1 SQVIYTRRWIVITGC
16 WTTWFAYNYKKYLPF
31 ALLLFCSSLI
41 KCWYLFRGMTWILQ
55 EEFFQELWTN
65 SKWPVNSFPNGGLTH
80 FDEILRE
87 ADDIIQSRGNLGID
101 LPPEKVFLF
110 RKFALYKCNMAGKP
124 AVLTRVVDSMTDNLR
139 PTRAEATDVAN
150 TILDGSDAILLGAET
165 LRGLYPI
172 ETISTFGRICSE
184 KPLIL
189 ALSNS
194 TSQSECTAEEA
205 YTWSKGQAI
214 FASGSPFDPVEYE
227 GKVFVPGQ
235 ANNAY
240 IFPGF
245 GLGLL
250 ISGVIRVRDE
260 MLLVASEALAAQV
273 SQENYDK
280 GLIYPPFSNI
290 RKISAHIAAN
300 VVARH
305 MNLVL
310 LLIYLDLRILSNMQ
324 KVACT
329 AQATETT
336 VEIFE
341 PYYIMF
347 CLV

>member
-305 MNLVL
+305 MNL
-310 LLIYLDLRILSNMQ
+310 
-324 KVACT
+324 
-329 AQATETT
+329 
-336 VEIFE
+336 
-341 PYYIMF
+341 
-347 CLV
+347 